1 MIHLDS
7 RAGEKEQILELLN
20 HTINDSNLELECLI
34 NNSDDRFNPSIKHND
49 FISILKRYKGRPD
62 FEAKESVRL
71 AIDFPENSKYKGVRV
86 LVKGLGAVNS
96 YCNNENINLIR
107 NSVDF
112 EMKTKPKFK
121 NTRVTIPNYNI
132 KFNLKLEQNFNNDDA
147 KINELIRDWNTL
159 PKNFRYKKTFSFI
172 QKTKDFQIDLSIV
185 KSSTVIDRFMTV
197 KDVLENNWLTYVTKP
212 TDAKTSFINWWNS
225 IKDKPTEQVMLKN
238 ASSYHK
244 TVKESAVFTNVPK
257 YEAEVEYIKNKEF
270 NINKK
275 KFNNIEERKAYLQ
288 GEFVNFF
295 KHIGSILQC
304 IQGSLNI
311 ISNSDKVDIKK
322 KFIKVVLDSAKVS
335 FLEEEFKKSRFVEKN
350 RFKNNDKSSNDE
362 KKQQKRKNIQVKL
375 KSKKDSQSGGGG
387 VDKGARGVETLVTIN
402 SDNELE
408 YDTETEDESD
418 TKIYGGGTNDTTD
431 NITDDEQDNSILEGG
446 AFHENK
452 GARGAEALVNKGARG
467 AEAFANKLEEL
478 LNRKSIFFG
487 PLIVDLTHNNAL
499 QIDQSAIPDAKSNT
513 NIHIN
518 YLVTDKTDGDRNL
531 LFFDESGNVYGIDRE
546 NGIKSFGCI
555 MPSLANSILD
565 GEYISRSEEDKV
577 INNFYIFDSYIYKG
591 ENVMHKPFLFNKTGG
606 RHICMIEAAKYAS
619 SGLNITQSNPRL
631 PFILYK
637 KDYLPSD
644 SPRSYEKLRMDEG
657 EIPLISENCSKL
669 LNRMNVKYGGFLEV
683 GHLYTYKTDGLVFLP
698 NNLGIFQKSEDEYVK
713 NPFISSRWDNNY
725 KWKPA
730 DHLTIDFKVEY
741 VKEMETAKLA
751 YKYFGDK
758 KYLLVNLLSKVWHNK
773 TNDNNKLNFYLLN
786 SGLKLQSIPEDFKFF
801 ATNPFIGTYDSEG
814 EFQNNMGE
822 AYFEVDKNDNL
833 VCENGDIITNGILC
847 ECAYDID
854 NERLNSNEQFRWKP
868 QRIRADKTA
877 ANAYGTANAAWS
889 LINDPITK
897 EKLCCLKEKDNDK
910 GNGKGKGDENNKG
923 NETITI
929 KEVNLETA
937 TYYTSNKN
945 MEVLTAPLNDFAS
958 YVKRYLIERWL
969 TGYIKPKV
977 MDLAVG
983 KLGDLDKYTRA
994 EVHTLVGLD
1003 ITEDGI
1009 NNEKDGAAT
1018 RMMNVSANNPAVA
1031 KLAEKTILLV
1041 GTSVKNI
1048 ANGDCVRDNIN
1059 KYYLDVLYGR
1069 AKGNTPKLKKMAG
1082 VALDGFD
1089 MITCMYAI
1097 HYMMNTESDLDSFLQ
1112 NVSENLLDQGYF
1124 IGTCLDG
1131 MSILKEMGRR
1141 NEIIGDI
1148 DGKTVFF
1155 IRKNDDDEAYKDI
1168 TVGNKITVFYEK
1180 FAGYFPENLVNIS
1193 YLKEKAKGHNLKL
1206 IEFRT
1211 FLEEPGNLLSQYAAS
1226 NMKNERLI
1234 KQSEAMMTW
1243 AKFNCYFVF
1252 QKIRGKE

>member
-7 RAGEKEQILELLN
+7 HAGEKEQILELLN

-34 NNSDDRFNPSIKHND
+34 NNSSDRFNPTIKHND

-62 FEAKESVRL
+62 FENKESVRL

-147 KINELIRDWNTL
+147 KINELIRDWTTL

-212 TDAKTSFINWWNS
+212 ADAKTSFINWWNS
-225 IKDKPTEQVMLKN
+225 IKDKPTEQVMLRN

-244 TVKESAVFTNVPK
+244 TVKESGVFTNVPK
-257 YEAEVEYIKNKEF
+257 YEVEVEYIKNKEF

-275 KFNNIEERKAYLQ
+275 KFNNVEERKAYLQ

-311 ISNSDKVDIKK
+311 ISNSDKADIKK
-322 KFIKVVLDSAKVS
+322 KFIKVVLDSISSS
-335 FLEEEFKKSRFVEKN
+335 FLKKSRA
-350 RFKNNDKSSNDE
+350 KNNEKSSTDD
-362 KKQQKRKNIQVKL
+362 KQQQKRKNIQVKL
-375 KSKKDSQSGGGG
+375 KSKKDSQNGGGSD
-387 VDKGARGVETLVTIN
+387 DKGARGVETLVTIN

-431 NITDDEQDNSILEGG
+431 NITDDDQDNSILEGG
-446 AFHENK
+446 AFHGNK
-452 GARGAEALVNKGARG
+452 GARGAEALATEFK
-467 AEAFANKLEEL
+467 NKLEEI
-478 LNRKSIFFG
+478 LNRKGIFFG

-546 NGIKSFGCI
+546 NGIRSFGCI

-591 ENVMHKPFLFNKTGG
+591 ENIMHKPFLFNKTEG
-606 RHICMIEAAKYAS
+606 RHNCMIDAAKYAS
-619 SGLNITQSNPRL
+619 SGNNITQSNPRL

-644 SPRSYEKLRMDEG
+644 SPKTYERLRMNEG

-698 NNLGIFQKSEDEYVK
+698 NNLGVFQKSEDDYIK

-730 DHLTIDFKVEY
+730 DHLTIDFKIEY
-741 VKEMETAKLA
+741 IKEMETSKLS

-773 TNDNNKLNFYLLN
+773 PKDNNKLNFYLLN

-814 EFQNNMGE
+814 EIQNNMGE

-833 VCENGDIITNGILC
+833 ACVNGDLLTNGIIC
-847 ECAYDID
+847 ECAYDRK
-854 NERLNSNEQFRWKP
+854 NANEQFRWKP

-877 ANAYGTANAAWS
+877 ANAYRTANAAWS

-897 EKLCCLKEKDNDK
+897 EQLCCLKANEKYNNDENENEK
-910 GNGKGKGDENNKG
+910 GND
-923 NETITI
+923 

-945 MEVLTAPLNDFAS
+945 MEVLTAPLNEFAS

-1041 GTSVKNI
+1041 GTAVKNI

-1097 HYMMNTESDLDSFLQ
+1097 HYMMNNENDLDSFLQ

-1131 MSILKEMGRR
+1131 MTILKEMGRR
-1141 NEIIGDI
+1141 NEIKGEI
-1148 DGKTVFF
+1148 DDKTVFF
-1155 IRKNDDDEAYKDI
+1155 IRKNDVEESYKDI
-1168 TVGNKITVFYEK
+1168 TVNNKITVFYEK

-1211 FLEEPGNLLSQYAAS
+1211 FLEEPGNILSQYGAS

>member
-1 MIHLDS
+1 MIRLDS
-7 RAGEKEQILELLN
+7 HAGEKEQILELLN

-212 TDAKTSFINWWNS
+212 ADAKTSFINWWNS

-244 TVKESAVFTNVPK
+244 TVKDSGVFTNGPK

-275 KFNNIEERKAYLQ
+275 KFNNVEERKAYLQ

-311 ISNSDKVDIKK
+311 ISNSDKADIKK
-322 KFIKVVLDSAKVS
+322 KFIKVVIDSISDNFVEAG
-335 FLEEEFKKSRFVEKN
+335 FKKSQNNK
-350 RFKNNDKSSNDE
+350 KNNDKSSTDE
-362 KKQQKRKNIQVKL
+362 KQQQQKRKNIQVKL
-375 KSKKDSQSGGGG
+375 KSKKDSQNGGGSD
-387 VDKGARGVETLVTIN
+387 DKGSRESSIQRAETSRGVETLVTIN

-408 YDTETEDESD
+408 YDTSSD
-418 TKIYGGGTNDTTD
+418 DDSGTKIYSGGGQNLENSEFKDNND
-431 NITDDEQDNSILEGG
+431 NNENDETIIDKRIIGEEETQIGG
-446 AFHENK
+446 ARK
-452 GARGAEALVNKGARG
+452 VAEYK
-467 AEAFANKLEEL
+467 NKLEEL

-546 NGIKSFGCI
+546 NEIKSFGCI

-577 INNFYIFDSYIYKG
+577 INNFYIFDAYIYKG
-591 ENVMHKPFLFNKTGG
+591 ENVMHKPFLFNKTDG
-606 RHICMIEAAKYAS
+606 RHICMIESAKYAS
-619 SGLNITQSNPRL
+619 SGTNITQSNPRL

-644 SPRSYEKLRMDEG
+644 SPRSYEKLRMNEG

-698 NNLGIFQKSEDEYVK
+698 NNLGIFQKSEDDYVK

-730 DHLTIDFKVEY
+730 DHLTIDFKIEY
-741 VKEMETAKLA
+741 VKEMETSKLA

-847 ECAYDID
+847 ECAYYRE
-854 NERLNSNEQFRWKP
+854 NAGEQFRWKP

-877 ANAYGTANAAWS
+877 ANAYGTANTAWS

-897 EKLCCLKEKDNDK
+897 EQLCCLKANEKYNNDENDK
-910 GNGKGKGDENNKG
+910 GGENY
-923 NETITI
+923 

-937 TYYTSNKN
+937 TYYTANKN
-945 MEVLTAPLNDFAS
+945 MEVLTEPFNKFAS
-958 YVKRYLIERWL
+958 HVKSYLIERWL

-977 MDLAVG
+977 MDLGVG
-983 KLGDLDKYTRA
+983 KLGELHKYA
-994 EVHTLVGLD
+994 ISGVHTLVGID
-1003 ITEDGI
+1003 ISEDSI

-1018 RMMNVSANNPAVA
+1018 RMMNVSANNPTVA

-1069 AKGNTPKLKKMAG
+1069 AKGNTPKLKKMEG

-1097 HYMMNTESDLDSFLQ
+1097 HYMFNNENDLDSFLQ

-1124 IGTCLDG
+1124 VGTCLDG
-1131 MSILKEMGRR
+1131 MSILKEMGRS
-1141 NEIIGDI
+1141 NEIKGDI

-1155 IRKNDDDEAYKDI
+1155 IRKNDSEESYKDI
-1168 TVGNKITVFYEK
+1168 TVSNKITVFYEK

-1211 FLEEPGNLLSQYAAS
+1211 FLEEPGNLLSQYGAS

>member
-1 MIHLDS
+1 M
-7 RAGEKEQILELLN
+7 
-20 HTINDSNLELECLI
+20 
-34 NNSDDRFNPSIKHND
+34 
-49 FISILKRYKGRPD
+49 
-62 FEAKESVRL
+62 
-71 AIDFPENSKYKGVRV
+71 
-86 LVKGLGAVNS
+86 
-96 YCNNENINLIR
+96 
-107 NSVDF
+107 
-112 EMKTKPKFK
+112 
-121 NTRVTIPNYNI
+121 
-132 KFNLKLEQNFNNDDA
+132 
-147 KINELIRDWNTL
+147 
-159 PKNFRYKKTFSFI
+159 
-172 QKTKDFQIDLSIV
+172 
-185 KSSTVIDRFMTV
+185 
-197 KDVLENNWLTYVTKP
+197 
-212 TDAKTSFINWWNS
+212 
-225 IKDKPTEQVMLKN
+225 
-238 ASSYHK
+238 
-244 TVKESAVFTNVPK
+244 
-257 YEAEVEYIKNKEF
+257 
-270 NINKK
+270 
-275 KFNNIEERKAYLQ
+275 
-288 GEFVNFF
+288 
-295 KHIGSILQC
+295 
-304 IQGSLNI
+304 
-311 ISNSDKVDIKK
+311 
-322 KFIKVVLDSAKVS
+322 VLDSISSS
-335 FLEEEFKKSRFVEKN
+335 FLKKSHT
-350 RFKNNDKSSNDE
+350 KNNEKSSSDD
-362 KKQQKRKNIQVKL
+362 KQQQKRKNIQVKL
-375 KSKKDSQSGGGG
+375 KSKKDSQSGGGSD
-387 VDKGARGVETLVTIN
+387 DKGARGVETLVTIN

-408 YDTETEDESD
+408 YGTENEDESD

-446 AFHENK
+446 AFHGNK
-452 GARGAEALVNKGARG
+452 GFKGAEAPLAEALVMEFK
-467 AEAFANKLEEL
+467 NKLEEL

-591 ENVMHKPFLFNKTGG
+591 ENVMHKPFLFNKTDG
-606 RHICMIEAAKYAS
+606 RHICMIESAKYAS
-619 SGLNITQSNPRL
+619 SGTNITQSNPRL

-657 EIPLISENCSKL
+657 EIPMISENCSKL

-698 NNLGIFQKSEDEYVK
+698 NNLGIFQKSEDDYVK

-730 DHLTIDFKVEY
+730 DHLTIDFKIEY
-741 VKEMETAKLA
+741 VKEMETSKLA

-847 ECAYDID
+847 ECAYNID

-877 ANAYGTANAAWS
+877 ANAYGTANTAWS
-889 LINDPITK
+889 LINNPITK
-897 EKLCCLKEKDNDK
+897 EQLCCLKEKDN
-910 GNGKGKGDENNKG
+910 GKGKGKG
-923 NETITI
+923 KDSKYDGND
-929 KEVNLETA
+929 KGDGNDKDVNLETA
-937 TYYTSNKN
+937 TYYTSNKQ
-945 MEVLTAPLNDFAS
+945 MEVLTEPFNKFAS
-958 YVKRYLIERWL
+958 HVKSYLIERWL

-977 MDLAVG
+977 MDLGVG
-983 KLGDLDKYTRA
+983 KLGELHKYA
-994 EVHTLVGLD
+994 ISGVHTLVGID
-1003 ITEDGI
+1003 ISEDSI

-1018 RMMNVSANNPAVA
+1018 RMMNLSANNPTVA

-1089 MITCMYAI
+1089 MITCMYVI
-1097 HYMMNTESDLDSFLQ
+1097 HYMFNNENDLDSFLQ

-1131 MSILKEMGRR
+1131 MSILKEMGHR
-1141 NEIIGDI
+1141 NEIKGEI

-1155 IRKNDDDEAYKDI
+1155 IRKNDSEESYKDI
-1168 TVGNKITVFYEK
+1168 TVNNKITVFYEK

-1211 FLEEPGNLLSQYAAS
+1211 FLEEPGNLLSQYGAS

>member
-7 RAGEKEQILELLN
+7 HAGEKEQILELLN

-34 NNSDDRFNPSIKHND
+34 NNSSDRFNPTIKHND

-147 KINELIRDWNTL
+147 KINELLRDWNTL

-212 TDAKTSFINWWNS
+212 ADTKTSFINWWNG
-225 IKDKPTEQVMLKN
+225 IKDKPTEQVMLRN

-244 TVKESAVFTNVPK
+244 TVKESSVFTNVPK
-257 YEAEVEYIKNKEF
+257 YEVEVEYIKNKEF

-275 KFNNIEERKAYLQ
+275 KFNNVEERKAYLQ

-311 ISNSDKVDIKK
+311 ISNSDKADIKK
-322 KFIKVVLDSAKVS
+322 KFIKVVLDSISSS
-335 FLEEEFKKSRFVEKN
+335 FLKKSRA
-350 RFKNNDKSSNDE
+350 KNNEKSSNDE
-362 KKQQKRKNIQVKL
+362 KQQQKRKNIQVKL
-375 KSKKDSQSGGGG
+375 KSKKGSQSGGG
-387 VDKGARGVETLVTIN
+387 VDDDTKTIALIN

-418 TKIYGGGTNDTTD
+418 TKIYGGGTNDTTE

-446 AFHENK
+446 AFHGNK
-452 GARGAEALVNKGARG
+452 GARGAEALGNKGARG
-467 AEAFANKLEEL
+467 ASALVMEFKNKLEEL

-577 INNFYIFDSYIYKG
+577 INNFYIFDAYIYKG
-591 ENVMHKPFLFNKTGG
+591 ENVMHKPFLFNKSEG
-606 RHICMIEAAKYAS
+606 RHICMIETAKYAS

-698 NNLGIFQKSEDEYVK
+698 NNLGVFQKSEDDSIK

-730 DHLTIDFKVEY
+730 DHLTIDFKIEY
-741 VKEMETAKLA
+741 IKEMETSKLS

-773 TNDNNKLNFYLLN
+773 PKDNNKLNFYLLN

-801 ATNPFIGTYDSEG
+801 ATNPFIGSYDSEG
-814 EFQNNMGE
+814 ELQNNMSE

-833 VCENGDIITNGILC
+833 VCENGDLLTNGIIC
-847 ECAYDID
+847 ECAYDRE
-854 NERLNSNEQFRWKP
+854 NVGEQFRWKP

-877 ANAYGTANAAWS
+877 ANAYRTANAAWS

-897 EKLCCLKEKDNDK
+897 EQLCCLKGKDNVK
-910 GNGKGKGDENNKG
+910 GKGKGKGNDDENNKG
-923 NETITI
+923 NENITI

-937 TYYTSNKN
+937 TYYTSNKE
-945 MEVLTAPLNDFAS
+945 MEVLTAPLNEFAS
-958 YVKRYLIERWL
+958 YVKGYLIERWL

-977 MDLAVG
+977 LDLSVG
-983 KLGDLDKYTRA
+983 KLGDLHKYA
-994 EVHTLVGLD
+994 MSGVHTLVGID
-1003 ITEDGI
+1003 ISEDSI

-1031 KLAEKTILLV
+1031 KLAEKTILIV

-1089 MITCMYAI
+1089 MITCQYSI
-1097 HYMMNTESDLDSFLQ
+1097 HYMFNNESDLDNFLQ

-1131 MSILKEMGRR
+1131 MSILKEMGRS
-1141 NEIIGDI
+1141 NEIKGDI

-1155 IRKNDDDEAYKDI
+1155 IRKNDSEESYKDI
-1168 TVGNKITVFYEK
+1168 TVNNKITVFYEK

-1211 FLEEPGNLLSQYAAS
+1211 FLEEPGNMLSQYGAS

>member
-1 MIHLDS
+1 MIRLDS
-7 RAGEKEQILELLN
+7 HTGEKEQILELLN

-71 AIDFPENSKYKGVRV
+71 AIDFPENSKYKGIRV

-121 NTRVTIPNYNI
+121 NTRVIIPNYNI

-147 KINELIRDWNTL
+147 KINELLRDWNTL

-212 TDAKTSFINWWNS
+212 ADAKTSFINWWNS
-225 IKDKPTEQVMLKN
+225 VKDKPTEQVMLKN

-244 TVKESAVFTNVPK
+244 TVKESGVFTNKPK
-257 YEAEVEYIKNKEF
+257 YEVEVEYIKNKEF

-275 KFNNIEERKAYLQ
+275 KFSNIEERKAYLQ

-311 ISNSDKVDIKK
+311 ISNSDKADIKK
-322 KFIKVVLDSAKVS
+322 KFIKVVIASAKVS
-335 FLEEEFKKSRFVEKN
+335 FLEEEFKKNRFVEKN
-350 RFKNNDKSSNDE
+350 RSKNNEKSSNDE

-375 KSKKDSQSGGGG
+375 KSKKDSQSGGG
-387 VDKGARGVETLVTIN
+387 VEDDTKAIASIN

-431 NITDDEQDNSILEGG
+431 NITDDDQNNSILEGG
-446 AFHENK
+446 AFH
-452 GARGAEALVNKGARG
+452 GNKGARG
-467 AEAFANKLEEL
+467 AEAFANQLEEL
-478 LNRKSIFFG
+478 LNRKGIFFG

-591 ENVMHKPFLFNKTGG
+591 ENVMHKPFLFNKTDG
-606 RHICMIEAAKYAS
+606 RHNCMIEAAKYAS
-619 SGLNITQSNPRL
+619 SGNNITQSNPRL

-698 NNLGIFQKSEDEYVK
+698 NNLGVFQKSEDDYIK

-730 DHLTIDFKVEY
+730 DHLTIDFKIEY
-741 VKEMETAKLA
+741 IKEMETSKLS

-773 TNDNNKLNFYLLN
+773 PKDNNKLNFYLLN

-814 EFQNNMGE
+814 ELQNNMSE

-833 VCENGDIITNGILC
+833 VCENGDLLTNGIIC
-847 ECAYDID
+847 ECSYDRE
-854 NERLNSNEQFRWKP
+854 NMGEQFRWKP

-877 ANAYGTANAAWS
+877 ANAYRTANAAWS

-897 EKLCCLKEKDNDK
+897 EQLCCLKENEKYNNDENEK
-910 GNGKGKGDENNKG
+910 GND
-923 NETITI
+923 

-937 TYYTSNKN
+937 NYYTANKN
-945 MEVLTAPLNDFAS
+945 MEVLTTPFNKFAS
-958 YVKRYLIERWL
+958 HVKSYLIERWL

-977 MDLAVG
+977 LDLAVG
-983 KLGDLDKYTRA
+983 KLGELHKYTMIG
-994 EVHTLVGLD
+994 VNTLVGID
-1003 ITEDGI
+1003 ISEDSI
-1009 NNEKDGAAT
+1009 NNEIDGAAT
-1018 RMMNVSANNPAVA
+1018 RMVNMSANNPAIA
-1031 KLAEKTILLV
+1031 KLADKTMLLV
-1041 GTSVKNI
+1041 GTAVKNI
-1048 ANGDCVRDNIN
+1048 ANGECVRDNIN

-1097 HYMMNTESDLDSFLQ
+1097 HYMFNNESDLDSFLQ

-1155 IRKNDDDEAYKDI
+1155 IRKNDGDEAYKDI

-1211 FLEEPGNLLSQYAAS
+1211 FLEEPGNMLSQYGAS